1 MTRHICGGR
10 ERGRGRRERPSEKNL
25 SWKQLGYSEHASKGG
40 REGERT
46 GRVSSRN
53 GTHIVLYSVFRMR
66 RPKQKVEG
74 ERLRRRRRR
83 GMKKDIE
90 CRINHGPEISAKTL
104 KGRHWKRR

>member
-10 ERGRGRRERPSEKNL
+10 EGEGDRRRDHQKRIY
-25 SWKQLGYSEHASKGG
+25 LGSSSDTASMRAREGG

-74 ERLRRRRRR
+74 E
-83 GMKKDIE
+83 KDYDDDDDE
-90 CRINHGPEISAKTL
+90 E
-104 KGRHWKRR
+104 